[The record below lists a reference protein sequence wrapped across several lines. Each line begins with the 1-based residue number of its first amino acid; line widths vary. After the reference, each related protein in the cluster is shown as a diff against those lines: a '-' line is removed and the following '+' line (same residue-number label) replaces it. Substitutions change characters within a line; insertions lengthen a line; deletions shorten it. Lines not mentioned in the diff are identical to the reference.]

1 MKLPTCLLLSASLL
15 PAAALRGEIIERVV
29 ARVNGDIITLS
40 EFEQRQVAALQ
51 TARIGPEGVE
61 RYLRDN
67 NQRILQEAIDEV
79 LVIQRAG
86 ELGIKVRPEYL
97 DEILEGIKK
106 DNKIENDEQFQ
117 EQLRREG
124 LSLDELRRNV
134 SRSILKRQ
142 VLARELEPKAAVTD
156 AEVAAEYEKNR
167 AAWNRP
173 ASVTLREIL
182 VGGDDG
188 RARADELARRARAG
202 EDFATLARQNSSS
215 PSAGSGGELGRIAR
229 GELSRE
235 LEDAAFALPVGGV
248 SDPIP
253 SGGGW
258 RVLKVEQ
265 KTEAGLI
272 PFDEAR
278 RELSERL
285 RQERLAAEYKK
296 YIEGLRAAAVT
307 INVLVREV
315 PLDVQLPP
323 TAPSASPAAPAAGPA
338 AAAPPGAAGDDEFS
352 TSGTARPERVVPP
365 GSEPKDEHAPQPTP
379 QPTPPP
385 R

>member
-1 MKLPTCLLLSASLL
+1 MKLPTCLLFSASLL
-15 PAAALRGEIIERVV
+15 LAPALRAEILERVI
-29 ARVNGDIITLS
+29 ARVNGDIVTLS
-40 EFEQRQVAALQ
+40 EFEQRQLAALQ
-51 TARIGPEGVE
+51 AARIGPEGVE
-61 RYLRDN
+61 RFLRDN
-67 NQRILQEAIDEV
+67 NQRILQEAIDELLV
-79 LVIQRAG
+79 LQRGG
-86 ELGIKVRPEYL
+86 EIGLKVRPEFV
-97 DEILEGIKK
+97 DQMLEDIKK
-106 DNKIENDEQFQ
+106 DNGITTDEQLL

-124 LSLDELRRNV
+124 LSLEELKRNV
-134 SRSILKRQ
+134 SHSILKRQ
-142 VLARELEPKAAVTD
+142 VLARELEPRAAVTD

-167 AAWNRP
+167 AAWQRP

-182 VGGDDG
+182 VSGPEARE
-188 RARADELARRARAG
+188 RATDLARRARAG

-215 PSAGSGGELGRIAR
+215 SSAGSGGELGRIAR

-235 LEDAAFALPVGGV
+235 LEDAAFALPVGDI

-285 RQERLAAEYKK
+285 RQERLAAEYQK
-296 YIEGLRAAAVT
+296 YIAGLRAAAVT
-307 INVLVREV
+307 IDVRVREV
-315 PLDVQLPP
+315 PLEVQLPP
-323 TAPSASPAAPAAGPA
+323 GAALTQPAGAP
-338 AAAPPGAAGDDEFS
+338 AAAPPAPAATTGGDEFS
-352 TSGTARPERVVPP
+352 TSGTARPERVAPP
-365 GSEPKDEHAPQPTP
+365 ASEHKDEPAP